1 MTRDIESTRLPGNG
15 VISLEAYQQN
25 DTPVVIIP
33 RTESS
38 TSLVVT
44 YRELYRAIIRLQ
56 TDLGQLGIG
65 ENMHLALSL
74 PNGLEFIVSFLSGVA
89 QRATVAPI
97 NPGYTQQEALTIL
110 RRIQPS
116 LLLVSCPGPVTR
128 AAHDLSIPAAS
139 CVWDSESNMVR
150 LQLVSKIYEPC
161 LTPAVAPSNI
171 SPDDNALMLFTSG
184 TTGTPK
190 CVVLTHRNL
199 LVAVSI
205 ITRAHGLSPGD
216 RCALITPLF
225 HVAGVGASLLTTIFS
240 GGAVVIPPSLSGA
253 FWTQLQES
261 GVTWY
266 HAVPTLHQ
274 LLLTFPRPSNMPALR
289 FIRSGGSSLAP
300 VTLQRLEEEL
310 ATPVLEI
317 YGMTETAPGIFCN
330 RLDGARRSS
339 CYPIA
344 PEVTVRIRQSDNGGK
359 DPVMTDQIGVVGEIC
374 VRGPSIMHGYV
385 DNPEAN
391 EGSFV
396 DGFFRTGDLGMLDEN
411 HTIRL
416 TGRIKEIINKGG
428 EKIDPTEVE
437 QIFHAHEAIREVV
450 CFRIKDEAY
459 GEEIG
464 LAVALNEGHDLNARQ
479 VKMYARKNAVSF
491 KVPKKVVF
499 LEVIPRNQT
508 GKYQRQLLSRQ
519 YGS

>member
-1 MTRDIESTRLPGNG
+1 MTRDIESTLLPSNG
-15 VISLEAYQQN
+15 VIFLEAYQQN
-25 DTPVVIIP
+25 DTPV
-33 RTESS
+33 
-38 TSLVVT
+38 
-44 YRELYRAIIRLQ
+44 

-74 PNGLEFIVSFLSGVA
+74 PNGLEFIVSFLPGVA

-97 NPGYTQQEALTIL
+97 NPGYTQQEAPTIL

-116 LLLVSCPGPVTR
+116 LLLVSCPGPVTQ

-139 CVWDSESNMVR
+139 CVWDSESSMIR
-150 LQLVSKIYEPC
+150 LQLVSKVYEPC
-161 LTPAVAPSNI
+161 LTPAVAPSHM
-171 SPDDNALMLFTSG
+171 SPEDNALMLFTSG

-225 HVAGVGASLLTTIFS
+225 HVAGVGASLLTTLFS

-266 HAVPTLHQ
+266 HAVPTLHR

-300 VTLQRLEEEL
+300 ATLQQLEEEL

-330 RLDGARRSS
+330 RLEGARRSS
-339 CYPIA
+339 CYPI
-344 PEVTVRIRQSDNGGK
+344 PSEVTVRIRQSDNSDK
-359 DPVMTDQIGVVGEIC
+359 DPVMTGQIG

-385 DNPEAN
+385 DNPKAN
-391 EGSFV
+391 EDSFV

-416 TGRIKEIINKGG
+416 TGRIKEINNKGG
-428 EKIDPTEVE
+428 EKIDPTEIE
-437 QIFHAHEAIREVV
+437 QIFHAHEAIREAV

-464 LAVALNEGHDLNARQ
+464 LAVALNEGHELNARQ
-479 VKMYARKNAVSF
+479 VKMYARKNADSF

-499 LEVIPRNQT
+499 LEVIPRGQT
-508 GKYQRQLLSRQ
+508 G
-519 YGS
+519 

>member
-1 MTRDIESTRLPGNG
+1 MTDEMIKPQWL
-15 VISLEAYQQN
+15 
-25 DTPVVIIP
+25 
-33 RTESS
+33 
-38 TSLVVT
+38 
-44 YRELYRAIIRLQ
+44 
-56 TDLGQLGIG
+56 DLKRSGQLVIG
-65 ENMHLALSL
+65 ENTHLALSL
-74 PNGLEFIVSFLSGVA
+74 PNGLELIVSFLSGVA

-97 NPGYTQQEALTIL
+97 NPGYKQQEALTIL

-116 LLLVSCPGPVTR
+116 LLLVSCHGPVTQ

-139 CVWDSESNMVR
+139 CVWDSESSMIR
-150 LQLVSKIYEPC
+150 LQLVSKVYEPC
-161 LTPAVAPSNI
+161 PTPPVAPSHM
-171 SPDDNALMLFTSG
+171 SPEDNALMLFTSG
-184 TTGTPK
+184 TTGTSK
-190 CVVLTHRNL
+190 CVVLTHHNL

-205 ITRAHGLSPGD
+205 IARAHGLSPVD

-225 HVAGVGASLLTTIFS
+225 YVAGVGASILTTLFS
-240 GGAVVIPPSLSGA
+240 GGAV
-253 FWTQLQES
+253 S

-266 HAVPTLHQ
+266 HAVRTLHR
-274 LLLTFPRPSNMPALR
+274 LLLTFPQPSNMPALR

-330 RLDGARRSS
+330 RLEGAAFHLATRSHRS
-339 CYPIA
+339 
-344 PEVTVRIRQSDNGGK
+344 GK

-374 VRGPSIMHGYV
+374 VRGPSIMYGYV

-391 EGSFV
+391 EDSF
-396 DGFFRTGDLGMLDEN
+396 
-411 HTIRL
+411 TIRL

-450 CFRIKDEAY
+450 CFRIKDETY
-459 GEEIG
+459 GEEI
-464 LAVALNEGHDLNARQ
+464 VALNEGHDLNARQ
-479 VKMYARKNAVSF
+479 VKMYARENAVSF
-491 KVPKKVVF
+491 KAPKQVVF
-499 LEVIPRNQT
+499 LEVIPRGQT
-508 GKYQRQLLSRQ
+508 GKYQRQLLSSQ

>member
-97 NPGYTQQEALTIL
+97 N
-110 RRIQPS
+110 
-116 LLLVSCPGPVTR
+116 PVTR

-317 YGMTETAPGIFCN
+317 YGMTETAPGIF
-330 RLDGARRSS
+330 
-339 CYPIA
+339 Y
-344 PEVTVRIRQSDNGGK
+344 
-359 DPVMTDQIGVVGEIC
+359 PVMTDQIGVVGEIC

-491 KVPKKVVF
+491 KVPKKVGYRIREKNIF
-499 LEVIPRNQT
+499 
-508 GKYQRQLLSRQ
+508 
-519 YGS
+519 